1 MPIELKGKISDIIFQ
16 NDENGYTIA
25 NLISD
30 ELGEVTVVG
39 CMPSVRE
46 LDNIQVSGEWK
57 THDIYGRQLSVM
69 SFTHMAIDS
78 LDGIIAYLASGTI
91 EGIGLKMAHKI
102 TDKFGIKA
110 IEILETN
117 PNRYLEIEGIGRKK
131 LDKMISSHMEGRQ
144 LKSIITAFS
153 PYGISPAYCMK
164 IYKKYADKSID
175 MVMNNPYGLCKD
187 VKGIGFKKADEI
199 AKKLNAGLDS
209 LERIEEGIKYLL
221 QEAAYS
227 GHTYMLMPQLVSK
240 TKELLSIDEEEILS
254 CVSQMA
260 INGGITIEEVDTEQR
275 VYLDSYNLAETRAAS
290 NLIKLAYMNEL
301 GNQEKTIEQLELEED
316 IELSELQK
324 KAVTMALEN
333 KMMVLTGGPG
343 TGKTTTLS
351 FIIKSFEQMK
361 KKIILCA
368 PTGRAAKRMSQA
380 TLRPASTIHRLLEAV
395 YSEEADG
402 LIFQKDEDNPIA
414 AHVIIVDE
422 VSMMDVMLLDS
433 LLLAVSEDTAVIF
446 VGDKDQLPSVG
457 AGRVLQDMLESHT
470 IPSIELTEVFRQA
483 KQSMIIVNAHKIN
496 KGELPIT
503 DQKNTDFFFMAK
515 KTPSQIAELI
525 VELVSDRLPKYYKLS
540 SNNIQVLSPMRKS
553 EAGVLNLN
561 LLLQE
566 ALNPARQGK
575 REHKAGNRTF
585 RTGDR
590 VMHIKNNYEKTWEN
604 LDENISGEGI
614 FNGDMGY
621 IDFIE
626 PSEKK
631 LYIQFDDGKRA
642 EYDFTELDQIE
653 HAFATTVHK
662 SQGSEFDCVVMP
674 ISAFPPMLMSR
685 KILYTALTR
694 AKKLAILVGDSKY
707 LKAMISNVYEEKRNT
722 ALSDKLKIYKET
734 GMLLEENNGA
744 TVPF

>member
-1 MPIELKGKISDIIFQ
+1 
-16 NDENGYTIA
+16 
-25 NLISD
+25 
-30 ELGEVTVVG
+30 
-39 CMPSVRE
+39 
-46 LDNIQVSGEWK
+46 
-57 THDIYGRQLSVM
+57 
-69 SFTHMAIDS
+69 
-78 LDGIIAYLASGTI
+78 
-91 EGIGLKMAHKI
+91 
-102 TDKFGIKA
+102 
-110 IEILETN
+110 
-117 PNRYLEIEGIGRKK
+117 
-131 LDKMISSHMEGRQ
+131 
-144 LKSIITAFS
+144 
-153 PYGISPAYCMK
+153 
-164 IYKKYADKSID
+164 
-175 MVMNNPYGLCKD
+175 
-187 VKGIGFKKADEI
+187 
-199 AKKLNAGLDS
+199 
-209 LERIEEGIKYLL
+209 
-221 QEAAYS
+221 
-227 GHTYMLMPQLVSK
+227 
-240 TKELLSIDEEEILS
+240 
-254 CVSQMA
+254 
-260 INGGITIEEVDTEQR
+260 
-275 VYLDSYNLAETRAAS
+275 
-290 NLIKLAYMNEL
+290 
-301 GNQEKTIEQLELEED
+301 
-316 IELSELQK
+316 
-324 KAVTMALEN
+324 
-333 KMMVLTGGPG
+333 
-343 TGKTTTLS
+343 
-351 FIIKSFEQMK
+351 
-361 KKIILCA
+361 
-368 PTGRAAKRMSQA
+368 
-380 TLRPASTIHRLLEAV
+380 
-395 YSEEADG
+395 
-402 LIFQKDEDNPIA
+402 
-414 AHVIIVDE
+414 
-422 VSMMDVMLLDS
+422 
-433 LLLAVSEDTAVIF
+433 
-446 VGDKDQLPSVG
+446 
-457 AGRVLQDMLESHT
+457 
-470 IPSIELTEVFRQA
+470 
-483 KQSMIIVNAHKIN
+483 
-496 KGELPIT
+496 
-503 DQKNTDFFFMAK
+503 MAK

-553 EAGVLNLN
+553 EAGVFNLN

-590 VMHIKNNYEKTWEN
+590 LMHIKNNYEKTWEN